1 MAHYAKYNVVHW
13 VLFVFTKFFAFSMFS
28 FFTDSDFKSIL
39 NLPVT
44 FAPDESEKRVT
55 TQTSADSVL
64 EGTEQFSAV
73 LFSPPDWVT
82 ITQDTADISIQ
93 ETRNSS
99 VGVYN
104 CIFHSHIILFCVF
117 LILIQGLF

>member
-1 MAHYAKYNVVHW
+1 MPRSWIILCIIFHI
-13 VLFVFTKFFAFSMFS
+13 
-28 FFTDSDFKSIL
+28 DSDFISIS

-55 TQTSADSVL
+55 IQTSADSVL

-73 LFSPPDWVT
+73 LSSPPDRVT

-93 ETRNSS
+93 ETRDGMC
-99 VGVYN
+99 V
-104 CIFHSHIILFCVF
+104 CVF
-117 LILIQGLF
+117 VFAYA